1 MILIHDPL
9 CDYPSSCKN
18 CVEQIENVSRKQS
31 TITIICTH
39 NACSDNCLLCWPY
52 HAHPWMCRS
61 NHLRFPVSVLI
72 ILVSYNH
79 PPGQILPPV
88 PVWDHSGGDVPWPRP
103 QPLPR
108 LPRPGHLPQHAEQ
121 NLLCLTHQ
129 KIFRKRLKTEMSQSF
144 RSFNWNIWDHVNRSY
159 IVVDHLK

>member
-1 MILIHDPL
+1 MRGYSIIILLCLMSLSNTSVTKSADDPDPL

-39 NACSDNCLLCWPY
+39 NVCSDNCLLCWPY

-79 PPGQILPPV
+79 SAGQILPPV

-108 LPRPGHLPQHAEQ
+108 LPRPGRRAKPPLSHSSE
-121 NLLCLTHQ
+121 
-129 KIFRKRLKTEMSQSF
+129 
-144 RSFNWNIWDHVNRSY
+144 NI
-159 IVVDHLK
+159 